1 MVRPRGF
8 EPLAY
13 SFGDCRS
20 IQLSYGR
27 TFEKVIMTPVR
38 FSMAVLA
45 AIVLFAA
52 TAPPQ
57 KAGILRR
64 EYQARRDAL
73 SKSIGADA
81 LFIARRVRPS
91 DVRATSTG
99 RSARKTTSSTSP
111 PERT

>member
-38 FSMAVLA
+38 FPIAVLA

-52 TAPPQ
+52 TTPAQ
-57 KAGILRR
+57 KAGIPPAK
-64 EYQARRDAL
+64 YQARRNAV
-73 SKSIGADA
+73 SKSIGPDA
-81 LFIARRVRPS
+81 LFIAFPVNRR
-91 DVRATSTG
+91 DARATTTG
-99 RSARKTTSSTSP
+99 RSARKATSSTSP
-111 PERT
+111 A

>member
-45 AIVLFAA
+45 AIVLFAG
-52 TAPPQ
+52 TAPAQ

-73 SKSIGADA
+73 SKSIRCCQRA
-81 LFIARRVRPS
+81 L
-91 DVRATSTG
+91 
-99 RSARKTTSSTSP
+99 
-111 PERT
+111 RTVKDIEMWMAPKH